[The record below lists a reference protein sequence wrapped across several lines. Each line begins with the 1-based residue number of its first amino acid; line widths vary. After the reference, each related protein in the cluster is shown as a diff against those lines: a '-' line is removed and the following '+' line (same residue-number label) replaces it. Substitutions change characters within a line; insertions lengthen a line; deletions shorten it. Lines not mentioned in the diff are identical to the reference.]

1 MPKGRISKYI
11 DVEKKLYNAI
21 KQRVYRRLAKCS
33 DRSIGVV
40 CSGGGGVESGAI
52 MAGIKPVW
60 GIDTNPISKVKFE
73 LSQMCNDY
81 NELNHSNHVIRQTLQ
96 NVDINSLQ
104 KTDII
109 WASLPCDRASNMSNF
124 RKRSEA
130 NLDTL
135 LAEKLVEV
143 LAELNPQ
150 IVCLENVP
158 GWVKF
163 EAFNIILN
171 FLQNQGYKIDYRNYN
186 FSHYGVP
193 QSRTRLIVRA
203 CRENIQMN
211 RIPRS
216 PSTGWYDSIC
226 DLIPQF
232 ETGNINP
239 KIDNYLTEETV
250 DRNRFILVEN
260 FLNQDKCLY
269 SDEDSNCWTIRAQ
282 SGVDQKGCS
291 RNKSIAMWNP
301 EINQYQFLNSRAIA
315 RLSGFPD
322 SYYLPEKSGYT
333 AYLCGL
339 SVPPAFVCKVL
350 SSFGSYNS

>member
-1 MPKGRISKYI
+1 MPKGITSNYI
-11 DVEKKLYNAI
+11 NLDRKAYNALKQRCYRKLKKLG
-21 KQRVYRRLAKCS
+21 

-52 MAGIKPVW
+52 NSRIKPIW
-60 GIDTNPISKVKFE
+60 GIDINPISKTKFN

-81 NELNHSNHVIRQTLQ
+81 NELNHGSHVIRKSLQ
-96 NVDINSLQ
+96 NIEINSLQ

-124 RKRSEA
+124 RKKSET
-130 NLDTL
+130 NLDIL
-135 LAEKLVEV
+135 LTEKLVEI

-163 EAFNIILN
+163 EAFNLILN
-171 FLQNQGYKIDYRNYN
+171 SLQNQGYKIDCRNYN

-211 RIPRS
+211 RIPRN
-216 PSTGWYDSIC
+216 PSTGWYDSLC

-232 ETGNINP
+232 EQGNINP
-239 KIDNYLTEETV
+239 KIDNYLTEQSV

-260 FLNQDKCLY
+260 FFNQDKSLY
-269 SDEDSNCWTIRAQ
+269 SDENSNCWTIRAM
-282 SGVDQKGCS
+282 SGVDQKGIP

-301 EINQYQFLNSRAIA
+301 EINNYQFLNSEAIA
-315 RLSGFPD
+315 KLSGFPKN
-322 SYYLPEKSGYT
+322 YYMPQKSGYA
-333 AYLCGL
+333 AYICGL
-339 SVPPAFVCKVL
+339 SVPPIFVSKVL
-350 SSFGSYNS
+350 ESFEYLS